1 MKEIAVTNY
10 YCIMAILVV
19 TISAWGIYND
29 WVGRKDK
36 NWILNITLQ
45 NSFQAKALK
54 MNVRS
59 ILDKINKID
68 LSRLAKTNLYL

>member
-36 NWILNITLQ
+36 N
-45 NSFQAKALK
+45 
-54 MNVRS
+54 
-59 ILDKINKID
+59 
-68 LSRLAKTNLYL
+68 